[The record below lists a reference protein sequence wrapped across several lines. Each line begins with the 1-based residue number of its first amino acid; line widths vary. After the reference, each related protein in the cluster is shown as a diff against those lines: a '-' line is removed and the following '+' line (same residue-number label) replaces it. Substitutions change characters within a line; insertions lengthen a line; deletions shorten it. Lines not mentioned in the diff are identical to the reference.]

1 MESQMIRN
9 LLDRYGIEYEY
20 GNEQEVD
27 EGLRLFDEALLDIG
41 YDIRSNIITYE
52 DIYNMWLDSL
62 SERPSDYRPI
72 STIFLED
79 INNAEGI
86 IVWLEN
92 GDRIIYYPNL
102 KEKEMNNERMETL

>member
-9 LLDRYGIEYEY
+9 LLDRYGIGYEY
-20 GNEQEVD
+20 GNEQEVE
-27 EGLRLFDEALLDIG
+27 EGLRLFDEALSDIG
-41 YDIRSNIITYE
+41 YNIRSNIITYE

-62 SERPSDYRPI
+62 GERPSDYRPI

-79 INNAEGI
+79 TNSAEGI

-92 GDRIIYYPNL
+92 GDKIVYYPNL
-102 KEKEMNNERMETL
+102 EGKETNNERMETL

>member
-20 GNEQEVD
+20 GSEQEVE
-27 EGLRLFDEALLDIG
+27 EGLRLFDEALSDIG
-41 YDIRSNIITYE
+41 YNIRSNIITYE

-62 SERPSDYRPI
+62 NERPSDYRPI

-79 INNAEGI
+79 TNNVEGI

-92 GDRIIYYPNL
+92 GDRIVYYPNL
-102 KEKEMNNERMETL
+102 EGRKANNECMETL